1 MSNRTEMLARL
12 RQELG
17 DEGAVKTWSDA
28 YLDNLLIEANDW
40 YSRQFPRKTT
50 AFRDVGE
57 GDRTFD
63 VANIYGIVS
72 VECPAGKPIP
82 EDPTAITSDP
92 TPYSAQRYRQ
102 AYSVFGDVLYLRNPA
117 AGQEVGPSN
126 LAMLVLMPWDRPDPV
141 EQWNGPED
149 DEKLLILWAAREA
162 WLWHDGQGQR
172 LNRRVGPTSQASR
185 FASELEREL
194 SSRRRRATSRV
205 LEVQG

>member
-1 MSNRTEMLARL
+1 MRARL

-17 DEGAVKTWSDA
+17 DEGAVKTWTDA

-50 AFRDVGE
+50 AYRDVLA

-63 VANIYGIVS
+63 VASAYGIVS
-72 VECPAGKPIP
+72 VECPAGNPIP

-102 AYSVFGDVLYLRNPA
+102 AYAVFGDVLYLRNPA
-117 AGQEVGPSN
+117 GGQEVGTSN
-126 LAMLVLMPWDRPDPV
+126 LAMLVLLPWDRPDPV
-141 EQWNGPED
+141 EPWNGPED

-172 LNRRVGPTSQASR
+172 LNRRVGTVSQTTR
-185 FASELEREL
+185 FSEQLDREL
-194 SSRRRRATSRV
+194 ADRKRRASSRI